1 MSDINK
7 MISDVGSIR
16 KSVLH
21 GLKEYMAV
29 YANLEKEVHDRFN
42 DEYRHNNHKLAGLED
57 FHSLAY
63 KCKKNL
69 TTIKAACS
77 LLERISDLSG
87 FDIKEEDD
95 LVRQLD
101 KILKE

>member
-7 MISDVGSIR
+7 MISDVGAIR
-16 KSVLH
+16 KSALH
-21 GLKEYMAV
+21 SLHEYMTA
-29 YANLEKEVHDRFN
+29 YAHLEKEVHDRFN

-57 FHSLAY
+57 FHSLSY

-69 TTIKAACS
+69 TTIKSACN

-87 FDIKEEDD
+87 FDIKEEDELIRD
-95 LVRQLD
+95 LDR
-101 KILKE
+101 ILKE